1 MFLQISTNTSKV
13 ACSFLDSAEEE
24 KKKSL
29 VQQTSERTS
38 ELQFIFSKYRWTVE
52 SGSCFSRRIIL
63 ALICPLQICAPYPS
77 TSFPNEPPDFTDCF
91 RGYTG
96 DWSWIPWAAQT
107 ILGGSQDTERESW
120 ERWLFHRSLRGYGDL
135 RMLHVWRRYILYR
148 YTLEPYIHNC
158 FHTQTRKEL
167 QTKKTHQCA
176 IG

>member
-1 MFLQISTNTSKV
+1 MGSWTSAGV
-13 ACSFLDSAEEE
+13 CMQCIGRFSFLELQSFDEQIRQQQYSDALVCINRLPYGIEPVMNLYSVFLFFSQLDIFLTDSSFRNVFANLYKYFKSSMQLPRFCRRR

-77 TSFPNEPPDFTDCF
+77 TSFPNELPDFTDCF

-96 DWSWIPWAAQT
+96 D
-107 ILGGSQDTERESW
+107 
-120 ERWLFHRSLRGYGDL
+120 
-135 RMLHVWRRYILYR
+135 
-148 YTLEPYIHNC
+148 
-158 FHTQTRKEL
+158 
-167 QTKKTHQCA
+167 
-176 IG
+176 